1 MIKPNDFVT
10 FLSMIEGAGM
20 RYVIEPVEGEHP
32 CVVITTEG
40 KRQVNVSFNNDGSL
54 YAIHP
59 ILEEE
64 WKTKSTKDKN
74 NNNNRKVYRICM
86 NF

>member
-10 FLSMIEGAGM
+10 FLSMIEGADIK
-20 RYVIEPVEGEHP
+20 YVIEPVEEEHP
-32 CVVITTEG
+32 CVVITTKG
-40 KRQVNVSFNNDGSL
+40 KHQVNISFNDDGSL

-64 WKTKSTKDKN
+64 WKNQKYK
-74 NNNNRKVYRICM
+74 R
-86 NF
+86 